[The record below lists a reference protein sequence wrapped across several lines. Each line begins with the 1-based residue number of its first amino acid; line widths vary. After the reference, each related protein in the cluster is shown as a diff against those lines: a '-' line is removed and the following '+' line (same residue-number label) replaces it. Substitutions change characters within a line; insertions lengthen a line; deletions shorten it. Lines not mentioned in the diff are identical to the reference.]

1 MNLKSLS
8 KQVLMEIN
16 KFEKQYDIHVY
27 DSGPDGTLNLHSLF
41 DFYQDAAACHAVKLG
56 YGRDDLLRTNRLWIL
71 SRIYSVIYKLPY
83 QSGSVIVETWPKGIE
98 KLFALRDYVVR
109 STSGE
114 LMAAATS
121 SWLIIDQVT
130 KRICRPDNTLEGYRP
145 ESAGIN
151 SLPRNASKLNLEEDN
166 MKPMSQF
173 RVRVSDLDV
182 NLHSNNVKY
191 IKWAVDSYNL
201 DFVMNK
207 IPNSVEINYLA
218 ESWFDDGITVMGT
231 ERSDDGLSFDH
242 LILRSQ
248 DNTALCRIRIAWKEK
263 TASKSNVK

>member
-1 MNLKSLS
+1 
-8 KQVLMEIN
+8 
-16 KFEKQYDIHVY
+16 
-27 DSGPDGTLNLHSLF
+27 
-41 DFYQDAAACHAVKLG
+41 
-56 YGRDDLLRTNRLWIL
+56 
-71 SRIYSVIYKLPY
+71 
-83 QSGSVIVETWPKGIE
+83 
-98 KLFALRDYVVR
+98 
-109 STSGE
+109 
-114 LMAAATS
+114 MAAATS

-191 IKWAVDSYNL
+191 IKWAVDSYSL

>member
-8 KQVLMEIN
+8 KQVLMEIS
-16 KFEKQYDIHVY
+16 KFEKKYDIHIY
-27 DSGPDGTLNLHSLF
+27 DCGPDGTLNLHSLF
-41 DFYQDAAACHAVKLG
+41 DFYQDAAAWHAIKLG
-56 YGRDDLLRTNRLWIL
+56 YGRNDLLKTNRLWIL
-71 SRIYSVIYKLPY
+71 SRIYSVIYRLPA
-83 QSGSVIVETWPKGIE
+83 QGDSVIVETWPKGIE

-109 STSGE
+109 SNSGE

-121 SWLIIDQVT
+121 SWLTIDHTT
-130 KRICRPDNTLEGYRP
+130 KKICRPDNTLEGYRP
-145 ESAGIN
+145 ESAVIH
-151 SLPRNASKLNLEEDN
+151 SLPRNASKLDFKEDN
-166 MKPMSQF
+166 MKPMSQT

-191 IKWAVDSYNL
+191 IKWTLDSYDL

-207 IPNSVEINYLA
+207 IPYSVEINYLA

-231 ERSDDGLSFDH
+231 ERSDDGMSFDY

-248 DNTALCRIRIAWKEK
+248 DNTALCKIRIIWKEK
-263 TASKSNVK
+263 LQANQM